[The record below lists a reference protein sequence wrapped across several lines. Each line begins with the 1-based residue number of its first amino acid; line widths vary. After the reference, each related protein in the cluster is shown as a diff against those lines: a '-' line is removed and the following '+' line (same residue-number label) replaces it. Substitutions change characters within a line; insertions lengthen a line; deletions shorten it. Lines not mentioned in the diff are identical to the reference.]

1 MKPVLVYSTG
11 HIKFGVRV
19 DGEGVRKGEIGV
31 IFTPNPFPNFFTIS
45 YPLVQISFLGG
56 GVVCQ
61 FSLMPKAI
69 ERK

>member
-45 YPLVQISFLGG
+45 YPLVQISFFRQLSTVIKIKDGG
-56 GVVCQ
+56 QNFC
-61 FSLMPKAI
+61 
-69 ERK
+69 